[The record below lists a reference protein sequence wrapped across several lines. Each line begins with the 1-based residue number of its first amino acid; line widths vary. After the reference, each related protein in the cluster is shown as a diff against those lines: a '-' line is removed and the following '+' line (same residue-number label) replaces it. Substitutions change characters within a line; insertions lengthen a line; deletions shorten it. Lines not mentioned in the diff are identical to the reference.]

1 MVAPEWSEPT
11 LDAFLAALPRTRAS
25 TVGESAVT
33 AAAWLLSGREF
44 RFSTR
49 GSLLDR
55 SRFLFGASQ

>member
-1 MVAPEWSEPT
+1 MLAPEWSEPT
-11 LDAFLAALPRTRAS
+11 LGALLTALPRTRAS

-49 GSLLDR
+49 GSLLDQA
-55 SRFLFGASQ
+55 RFLFAATR